1 MEMTIKQLAN
11 ALGVCKQTVNNAIL
25 QLNLQ
30 DTLHKVG
37 NKYLLSETL
46 TRMKIMKKK
55 HRKQQHFLKNRLKRP
70 KRQNRLMKKKN
81 RLFLFWNCRM
91 KF

>member
-11 ALGVCKQTVNNAIL
+11 ELGVCKQTVNNAIL

-37 NKYLLSETL
+37 N
-46 TRMKIMKKK
+46 INI
-55 HRKQQHFLKNRLKRP
+55 FFP
-70 KRQNRLMKKKN
+70 KRKFYKSNRK
-81 RLFLFWNCRM
+81 
-91 KF
+91 